1 MDNKLARMM
10 DMGKLPPQAVDIEEV
25 VLGAALLEKRASQI
39 LVTNM
44 KPEMFYKEAHQIVCF
59 AIISEFRAGN
69 PVDMMTVTE
78 RLKQMEQLDLVG
90 GAYYITQLTDRVA
103 SGENIEYHIRILQQ
117 KFLKRELIEISST
130 SLNKAY
136 DDSKDVFDL
145 MDNLVMSVLNV
156 NNVLGGKKVVHIGG
170 IAERNMDRIIDI
182 KGNKVVIEGVPTGY
196 IELDEIMFGLH
207 KTDFVVVAARPGMG
221 KTAFMLCLV
230 NNIAIEND
238 IPVALFSLEMSSE
251 QLEMRLKVMR
261 TQIDNSK
268 VRRAR
273 DLDDADMLAL
283 QKATKEIQNA
293 PFFVDDTPAIN
304 LIELRSKCM
313 EVVRTKGVKA
323 IFLDYL
329 QLMSGMESR
338 RKVWNR
344 ENEISEIS
352 RGMKAIAKDL
362 NIPLIALSQL
372 NRKLEERAD
381 KRPKLSDL
389 RESGSIEQDS
399 DIVMFIHREEMYRQ
413 NDDHGLPTEGKA
425 NIIISKHR
433 NGALADIPLMF
444 KKNTMTFTGEEELP
458 F

>member
-10 DMGKLPPQAVDIEEV
+10 DMGKLPPQAVDLEEV

-39 LVTNM
+39 LVANM
-44 KPEMFYKEAHQIVCF
+44 KPEMFYKEAHQIISE
-59 AIISEFRAGN
+59 AIIGVFRSGSS
-69 PVDMMTVTE
+69 VDLMTVTE
-78 RLKQMEQLDLVG
+78 RIKQMESLELVG
-90 GAYYITQLTDRVA
+90 GAFFITQLTNRVA
-103 SGENIEYHIRILQQ
+103 SGENIEFHIKILQQ
-117 KFLKRELIEISST
+117 KFLKRELIKISST
-130 SLNKAY
+130 SLNNAY
-136 DDSKDVFDL
+136 EDSKDVFDL
-145 MDNLVMSVLNV
+145 MDDLVMSVLNV
-156 NNVLGGKKVVHIGG
+156 NNVLGGRKVVHIGG
-170 IAERNMDRIIDI
+170 IAEKNMTRITDI
-182 KGNKVVIEGVPTGY
+182 KANKVVIEGVPTGY
-196 IELDEIMFGLH
+196 IELDEIMFGFH
-207 KTDFVVVAARPGMG
+207 RTDFVVVAARPGMG

-261 TQIDNSK
+261 TQIDNSR
-268 VRRAR
+268 VRKAR
-273 DLDDADMLAL
+273 ELDEADMLAL
-283 QKATKEIQNA
+283 QKATKEIQDA

-304 LIELRSKCM
+304 LIELRSKAM

-362 NIPLIALSQL
+362 DIPVIALSQL

-399 DIVMFIHREEMYRQ
+399 DIVMFIYREEVYRQ
-413 NDDHGLPTEGKA
+413 NDEYGLPTEGKA

-444 KKNTMTFTGEEELP
+444 KKNTMTFTGEEEMS